1 MKFRL
6 IIASVL
12 LLSVFASHSA
22 SARDKEKSHQKH
34 SIEITT
40 GLPSLIVSLEVPTL
54 SRQMT
59 NYRPYGKQIQNC
71 HAPGLNVG
79 YSYSW
84 SKRWEVNAMINAHLT
99 TYDVVQ
105 YPELPGMESAE
116 ASVDNYDWSADPV
129 SSSKTVDFNG
139 AVCASVRFKWLVR
152 ESFSL
157 YSALG
162 AGIAFS
168 APIPLPYIAPVGIH
182 FGKGRLYGIAELNVS
197 AANTY
202 GMAGLGIRLN

>member
-12 LLSVFASHSA
+12 LLSVFASQSA
-22 SARDKEKSHQKH
+22 SARDKEKSHHQNH

-84 SKRWEVNAMINAHLT
+84 SKRF
-99 TYDVVQ
+99 Y
-105 YPELPGMESAE
+105 
-116 ASVDNYDWSADPV
+116 
-129 SSSKTVDFNG
+129 F
-139 AVCASVRFKWLVR
+139 F
-152 ESFSL
+152 
-157 YSALG
+157 
-162 AGIAFS
+162 
-168 APIPLPYIAPVGIH
+168 
-182 FGKGRLYGIAELNVS
+182 
-197 AANTY
+197 
-202 GMAGLGIRLN
+202 